1 MTKEFF
7 VIKNGKGLIV
17 QNWTFAPKAFISY
30 CKSPEWAMKF
40 ETEAKANDRLDYFFK
55 NKFTMLSLPIKCTK
69 RVSSSCHHFCH
80 EPHFSGSFSQSSLV
94 FET

>member
-17 QNWTFAPKAFISY
+17 QTWNFAPKPFINY

-40 ETEAKANDRLDYFFK
+40 ETEAKAKERLDYFFK
-55 NKFTMLSLPIKCTK
+55 NKFHNLFEMKIVKIQETHFYKEIKNDSDRNPQGKTAGNL
-69 RVSSSCHHFCH
+69 R
-80 EPHFSGSFSQSSLV
+80 
-94 FET
+94 